1 MANIAARGAVE
12 TAMNLRLEWQNG
24 QDVVDVTPHDPR
36 APRPPSPN
44 RGRNVFDDWNCRIG
58 GTHPTRY
65 SSGEPR
71 AIDDNKCIWVSC
83 HQLPGRKA
91 HESQNSRKSPGYRAE
106 ADYGKIIDGVEAP
119 DTFLRHLAATNAGRV
134 NRTTCGCPQRAHER
148 RAQLIPRLLSP
159 PHQKEIEHLATKVGR
174 TLKRHSGPEAPLH
187 RQRII
192 SRDPRLR

>member
-83 HQLPGRKA
+83 HHLP
-91 HESQNSRKSPGYRAE
+91 
-106 ADYGKIIDGVEAP
+106 
-119 DTFLRHLAATNAGRV
+119 AANAGKV

-148 RAQLIPRLLSP
+148 RAQLIARLLSR
-159 PHQKEIEHLATKVGR
+159 HQKEIEHLATKVGR

-192 SRDPRLR
+192 SRDLRLR